1 MIRTLRRTDLHE
13 NEALSFEF
21 AGTHYVVA
29 DVDGEVQAFAVVGP
43 AARALERAAIAEGRL
58 RCPMHGWPID
68 PEQGG
73 CGAARRCHYD
83 PLVVETEGDEVRV
96 LLTGL

>member
-1 MIRTLRRTDLHE
+1 MIRRLRREELHE
-13 NEALSFEF
+13 NEAVSFQV
-21 AGTHYVVA
+21 GGMHYVVA
-29 DVDGEVQAFAVVGP
+29 DVEGDVQAFAVVGP
-43 AARALERAAIAEGRL
+43 ATRALDRAAIAEGRL

-68 PEQGG
+68 PELGG

-96 LLTGL
+96 LLTGT

>member
-1 MIRTLRRTDLHE
+1 MIRMIRRTDLHE

-29 DVDGEVQAFAVVGP
+29 DVDGAVQAFAVVGP
-43 AARALERAAIAEGRL
+43 AARALGRAAIAEGRL

-96 LLTGL
+96 LLTGP